1 MNIRY
6 IHAEFKEIKI
16 IFSMTLEQ
24 KLRTFFKKY
33 DPSRLRLAKQMARQF
48 RGQDDAV
55 MKHLTKVY
63 STGGPAAL
71 IEKGVKKAK
80 KKAKKAARLEAEN
93 LALADAADEVVEEEV
108 VAIEEAAPDSDEIV
122 IDDVDEDSN
131 KDAVESV
138 IDDLDD

>member
-1 MNIRY
+1 MNIHY

-24 KLRTFFKKY
+24 KLRTFFRKY
-33 DPSRLRLAKQMARQF
+33 DPSRLRLAKQMARNF

-63 STGGPAAL
+63 ATGGPAAL
-71 IEKGVKKAK
+71 IEKGVRRPK
-80 KKAKKAARLEAEN
+80 KKREIEAVEEEEN
-93 LALADAADEVVEEEV
+93 LVLADAVDEVVEEEM
-108 VAIEEAAPDSDEIV
+108 VAIEETIEDSDEVV
-122 IDDVDEDSN
+122 IDDADEDSN
-131 KDAVESV
+131 KDSVESI